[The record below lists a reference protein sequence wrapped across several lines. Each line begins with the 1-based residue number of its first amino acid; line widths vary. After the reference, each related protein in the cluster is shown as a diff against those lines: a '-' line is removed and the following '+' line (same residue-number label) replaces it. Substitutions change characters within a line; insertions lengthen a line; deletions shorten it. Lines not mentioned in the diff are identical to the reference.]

1 MSPRSMMSVAV
12 FAAAIAVSPGLAHA
26 EISRNVIAAFR
37 GQLVIT
43 KGDLPEGKN
52 DKETVSKIKA
62 ANLKVL
68 EGEKGEEITSWH
80 FSYGAFLSKTGATH
94 LKMEF
99 YRDAK
104 TLSAD
109 KSLDGVDPKSGLLT
123 GEISIDENE
132 GLAAGKT
139 YTVKLVTD
147 KDAVV
152 AQTTL
157 TMK

>member
-1 MSPRSMMSVAV
+1 MLTRSLMSIAV
-12 FAAAIAVSPGLAHA
+12 FTTAIVVGSGTASADVSKG
-26 EISRNVIAAFR
+26 VIAAFR

-43 KGDLPEGKN
+43 TGELPEGKN
-52 DKETVSKIKA
+52 DKDTIAKIKA
-62 ANLKVL
+62 ANLKTL
-68 EGEKGEEITSWH
+68 EGTKGDEITSWH
-80 FSYGAFLSKTGATH
+80 FNYGAFLSKTGASH

-104 TLSAD
+104 TLAAD
-109 KSLDGVDPKSGLLT
+109 KSLDGIDPKSGLLT
-123 GEISIDENE
+123 GDISIDENE

-139 YTVKLVTD
+139 YIIKLVTD